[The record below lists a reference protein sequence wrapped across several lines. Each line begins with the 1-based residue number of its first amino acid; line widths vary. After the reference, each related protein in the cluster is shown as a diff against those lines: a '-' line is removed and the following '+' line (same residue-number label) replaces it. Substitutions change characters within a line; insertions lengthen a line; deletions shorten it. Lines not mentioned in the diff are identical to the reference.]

1 MANFGCAFRRAMAI
15 LAAQRQSLPRMRTRF
30 DVLSWQDSLM
40 KIDAVTMMRRKGV
53 IIGKLGPEIVG

>member
-1 MANFGCAFRRAMAI
+1 MAI